1 MDIVAF
7 RDYVI
12 EKKGVTEDLPF
23 DESILAFRVGNKIF
37 ALTNLDA
44 AEFSVNLKGKPEDN
58 ITNREKYPEAVTP
71 GYHMN
76 KKHWNTVFPNNGLT
90 SQVFLQMVDE
100 SYDLVFQSLPKKL
113 RDTLQNQ
120 EK

>member
-1 MDIVAF
+1 MDIVSF

-23 DESILAFRVGNKIF
+23 DESILAFRIGNKIF

-44 AEFSVNLKGKPEDN
+44 AEFSINLKGNPQDN
-58 ITNREKYPEAVTP
+58 ITNREKYPEAVFP

-76 KKHWNTVFPNNGLT
+76 KQHWNTVFPNKNLPAEL
-90 SQVFLQMVDE
+90 FFQMVDQ
-100 SYDLVFQSLPKKL
+100 SFNLVYQSLPKKV
-113 RDTLQNQ
+113 RESLQ
-120 EK
+120 K